1 MKRQGDGRNVI
12 VTAKVESCD
21 NGDSRTARMRALTS
35 IDSRSLG
42 RFFETIAG
50 LKPGAGLMRTQVRC
64 GACAFG

>member
-42 RFFETIAG
+42 RFFERATRVDRGCEQVDADAG
-50 LKPGAGLMRTQVRC
+50 
-64 GACAFG
+64 